1 MNSNIERYKSNKKI
15 INENKY
21 YEFNHKPRYLKIH
34 IEIYKRE
41 VYFYLDMTIF
51 CVPAWHKAFET

>member
-1 MNSNIERYKSNKKI
+1 MNGNIERYKSNKKI

-21 YEFNHKPRYLKIH
+21 DEEPRCLKIY

-51 CVPAWHKAFET
+51 

>member
-1 MNSNIERYKSNKKI
+1 MNGNIERYKSNKKI

-21 YEFNHKPRYLKIH
+21 DEEPRCLKIH